1 MIRDIALDHADDPAL
16 RRHLRPHQIRILER
30 IATCGTPAAG
40 MHRDACDACGDVRL
54 RPNTC
59 GSRSCP
65 HCQGRARADW
75 VDDRMAELLPCG
87 YFHVVLTLPPILRA
101 LAMAFPR
108 IVLGALMTA
117 AGEAIDYLC
126 QKPVFLG
133 ATVGQLAILHT
144 WRRDLGIHPHVHVL
158 ATDGGWDA
166 RRQTWVDARRYGPA
180 DTPFLL
186 PVDVLLAAFQRRL
199 RRLLLRAY
207 ARGDFADGPHE
218 AFPMLATTA
227 TFTGVLNRMCATRGV
242 ARIEPP
248 FGGPAQL
255 LKYLGAYVNRV
266 AIGPRR
272 VTAYDPATGL
282 VTYTWATNAA
292 PDVTCTVTIPAA
304 DFLVRFAQH
313 ILPPGFQRIR
323 FRGLWCTAHRTT
335 KLRVAQQWFAAN
347 RTTAPPPPT
356 PPASAERP
364 LAEDPCRCSTC
375 GLGRWR
381 LVPGTWQRPTVAER
395 RRLLE
400 QLRQLRRP
408 QTPVEIAIPA

>member
-1 MIRDIALDHADDPAL
+1 MIRDVALDHADDPTL
-16 RRHLRPHQIRILER
+16 RRHLRPYQIRTLER

-40 MHRDACDACGDVRL
+40 LHQEVCDACGDVRL

-65 HCQGRARADW
+65 HCQGRARAEW
-75 VDDRMAELLPCG
+75 VDERMAELLPCG
-87 YFHVVLTLPPILRA
+87 YFHVVLTLPPDLRE

-108 IVLGALMTA
+108 VVLGALMSA
-117 AGEAIDYLC
+117 AGDAIDHLC
-126 QKPVFLG
+126 RKPDFLG
-133 ATVGQLAILHT
+133 ATAGQMAILHT

-158 ATDGGWDA
+158 VTAGGWDEE
-166 RRQTWVDARRYGPA
+166 RQTWVDAHRHGPQDA
-180 DTPFLL
+180 PFLL

-199 RRLLLRAY
+199 RRLLLDAY
-207 ARGDFADGPHE
+207 AHGDFAEGPHE
-218 AFPMLATTA
+218 AFPMLSTTA
-227 TFTGVLNRMCATRGV
+227 TFTGALNRRCDTRGV

-272 VTAYDPATGL
+272 VTAYDPATAQ

-292 PDVTCTVTIPAA
+292 PDVTRTATMPAV
-304 DFLVRFAQH
+304 DFLIRFAQH

-323 FRGLWCTAHRTT
+323 FRGLWCTAHRAT
-335 KLRVAQQWFAAN
+335 KLRIVQAWFSAN
-347 RTTAPPPPT
+347 RPPPPQA
-356 PPASAERP
+356 PPGPPEPS
-364 LAEDPCRCSTC
+364 LADDPCLCTTC

-381 LVPGTWQRPTVAER
+381 LVPGTWQRPTATER
-395 RRLLE
+395 QRLLD
-400 QLRQLRRP
+400 QLRHLKRI
-408 QTPVEIAIPA
+408 QTPVEAAIPA

>member
-16 RRHLRPHQIRILER
+16 RRHLRPYQIRILER

-40 MHRDACDACGDVRL
+40 MHREACDACGDVRL

-75 VDDRMAELLPCG
+75 VDERMAELLPCG
-87 YFHVVLTLPPILRA
+87 YFHVVLTLPPVLRG

-108 IVLGALMTA
+108 VVLGALMTA
-117 AGEAIDYLC
+117 AGDAIDYLC
-126 QKPVFLG
+126 QKREFLG

-158 ATDGGWDA
+158 VTDGGWDA
-166 RRQTWVDARRYGPA
+166 QRQTWVDARRHGPA
-180 DTPFLL
+180 DRPFLL
-186 PVDVLLAAFQRRL
+186 PVAVLLTAFQLRL
-199 RRLLLRAY
+199 RRLLLRAF
-207 ARGDFADGPHE
+207 ARGDFADGPQE
-218 AFPMLATTA
+218 AFPMLATTK
-227 TFTGVLNRMCATRGV
+227 TFTGALNRMCATRGV

-266 AIGPRR
+266 AISPRR
-272 VTAYDPATGL
+272 VTAYDPTTGL

-292 PDVTCTVTIPAA
+292 PDVTCTATIPAA

-323 FRGLWCTAHRTT
+323 FRGLWCTAHRAT
-335 KLRVAQQWFAAN
+335 KLRVAQLWFTTN
-347 RTTAPPPPT
+347 RRSPPPT
-356 PPASAERP
+356 TTPRM
-364 LAEDPCRCSTC
+364 
-375 GLGRWR
+375 
-381 LVPGTWQRPTVAER
+381 RPT
-395 RRLLE
+395 
-400 QLRQLRRP
+400 
-408 QTPVEIAIPA
+408 T